1 MRFIT
6 GFPKLLIYV
15 RIALHVAIRYLF
27 KINPL
32 NYPAFLRRAAILLLN
47 FRHNKVVRV
56 PSGYKLQLYLPAY
69 PTQAFFRT
77 IESKLIHQP
86 PGPATIVYSITRA
99 CDYKCPHCYQRN
111 DRGADLSQEK
121 LIETALKART
131 AGVTMFDI
139 EGGEPFLKFKRL
151 AALLESLGQ
160 DVETWVNTHG
170 GPVDTDKL
178 ETLKNLGLFGL
189 MISIHSPNVEGHDRF
204 TGVQGSFKAACQA
217 AELGKKLGLTVAIN
231 SVLTSEQL
239 DGGQLGELM
248 ELARKLDCDFVQLI
262 HPKPAGKWL
271 KASEQIKQNKKHLE
285 SVKVKHKLYNSH
297 NRKDYPALAAQVFE
311 ERIESLGCTA
321 GGIDRFYVN
330 AAGEVQPCEF
340 LNISFGNVNDE
351 AFEDIFARMRSYFKE
366 PCSNW
371 LCCAISPQIAA
382 LVDKYE
388 LETTPVPW
396 KYTSELVEKWD
407 RGEPTKLYKRLG
419 IYNQ

>member
-1 MRFIT
+1 M
-6 GFPKLLIYV
+6 
-15 RIALHVAIRYLF
+15 
-27 KINPL
+27 
-32 NYPAFLRRAAILLLN
+32 N

-86 PGPATIVYSITRA
+86 PGPATIVYSITKA
-99 CDYKCPHCYQRN
+99 CDYKCSHCYQRN

-121 LIETALKART
+121 LIETALKIRS

-139 EGGEPFLKFKRL
+139 EGGEPFLTFKRL
-151 AALLESLGQ
+151 TALLESLGQ
-160 DVETWVNTHG
+160 GVEIWVNTHG
-170 GPVDTDKL
+170 GSVDAGKL

-189 MISIHSPNVEGHDRF
+189 MISIHSPNAEEHDQF
-204 TGVQGSFKAACQA
+204 TGVQSSFKAACKA
-217 AELGKKLGLTVAIN
+217 AELSKKLGLTVAIN
-231 SVLTSEQL
+231 SVLTREQL
-239 DGGQLGELM
+239 DRGQLDELM

-271 KASEQIKQNKKHLE
+271 KASDKIKQNKKHLE
-285 SVKVKHKLYNSH
+285 SVKAKHKLYNSH
-297 NRKDYPALAAQVFE
+297 NCKDYPALAAQVFE

-321 GGIDRFYVN
+321 GGVDRFYVN

-371 LCCAISPQIAA
+371 LCCTISPQIVA

-407 RGEPTKLYKRLG
+407 RGQPTKLYKRLG